1 MMATVSPAEPPM
13 EPAAGGAE
21 QAESVPG
28 GLIAHLPIR
37 DADGPE
43 RFELFIVC
51 AVAAVAVTRIFLVLT
66 GYPQIGGGGLHFAHL
81 LWGGLLMLLG
91 LLVFMLFLS
100 RAARTG
106 ATVLAGVGFGLF
118 IDEVGKFVTGDN
130 DYFYSPVAA
139 IIYVTFVA
147 MYVVVRYAVLR
158 HAFTDRELVVNAV
171 ELLKE
176 SAAHDLDPRERGRA
190 GKSSTRP
197 VRRTAGRA
205 FAHPARHPGRR
216 SHELL
221 LARTVLPAGA
231 RLVDDSVRI
240 RWLEPIVTALVVA
253 FTALSLIGPIQRVLD
268 QPSLRSWL
276 YLGAAVVALLLAL
289 LALVARVWRSVMTG
303 LAFADASL
311 LVSLLVVQVLRLLDE
326 QFGGYFVVL
335 ANVILLGLELARRPV
350 LLSGASA
357 GTRFV
362 DEGQRADAGRDQRL
376 TTLRPTTLRAGSASR
391 RTSRRRRVGV
401 THRPARPPGRC
412 PPRRCSRRSMR
423 APT

>member
-1 MMATVSPAEPPM
+1 MAVVSPAEPPTQ
-13 EPAAGGAE
+13 PTAGAAE
-21 QAESVPG
+21 QAESVTG
-28 GLIAHLPIR
+28 GLVAHLPIR

-51 AVAAVAVTRIFLVLT
+51 AVAAVALTRIFLVLT

-81 LWGGLLMLLG
+81 IWGGLLMLLG

-176 SAAHDLDPRERGRA
+176 SAAHDLDPSERERA
-190 GKSSTRP
+190 GELLDQ
-197 VRRTAGRA
+197 AGRGE
-205 FAHPARHPGRR
+205 PLVDPLRT
-216 SHELL
+216 L
-221 LARTVLPAGA
+221 LATLDVDPTDSSWLERSYRRAR
-231 RLVDDSVRI
+231 RLVDDSARI

-253 FTALSLIGPIQRVLD
+253 FTALSLVGPIQRVLD

-276 YLGAAVVALLLAL
+276 YLGAAVVALVLAL
-289 LALVARVWRSVMTG
+289 LALVARVRRSVMTG

-326 QFGGYFVVL
+326 QFAGYFVVL
-335 ANVILLGLELARRPV
+335 ANVILLGLV
-350 LLSGASA
+350 
-357 GTRFV
+357 
-362 DEGQRADAGRDQRL
+362 RA
-376 TTLRPTTLRAGSASR
+376 
-391 RTSRRRRVGV
+391 TSRYQRRLGRHDVRVQGV
-401 THRPARPPGRC
+401 QP
-412 PPRRCSRRSMR
+412 
-423 APT
+423 